1 MLQRFLTLAALCGL
15 GLGLAGCGITEWF
28 DGADEPRLPGDRIAI
43 LALDKG
49 LTPDPSIADQ
59 QIILP
64 KPFENKFW
72 THAGGNPQHAMY
84 HLSLNDDL
92 KEAWRTD
99 IGEGSSDSQ
108 SLLAQPIVVE
118 SVVFTMDA
126 QSEISA
132 YDTDSGKQYWRVD
145 LEPNDEDDG
154 FFGGGIAYSE
164 GRIFVT
170 TGFAR
175 VFALDASSGAV
186 IWEQDTPGPLRAAP
200 TVNGGRVFVVTLDNQ
215 LLTLAADDGRRLWS
229 HIGIQEDAGLLGAA
243 SPAVAGSTVVVP
255 FSSGEIIGLSV
266 TDGRVLW
273 SDSLSS
279 VNRID
284 PLADLAH
291 IRGQPVIDRGMAM
304 AISHSG
310 RMIGLSL
317 DRGARAWDIDLGG
330 VQTPWVAGDFVFV
343 LTNDSQLVA
352 LRRRDGLLRWVR
364 PLQRFEDEEDQ
375 EDLIQW
381 SGPVLASDRLIVAGS
396 HGEAVSISPYT
407 GEILGYIDLPNGA
420 ALPPVVAGNSLYFVT
435 DSADLVVFR

>member
-15 GLGLAGCGITEWF
+15 SLSLSGCGITDWF
-28 DGADEPRLPGDRIAI
+28 DSPDEPALPGDRIAI

-49 LTPDPSIADQ
+49 LEPDPEIADQ
-59 QIILP
+59 QIVLP

-72 THAGGNPQHAMY
+72 THAGGNPPHAMY
-84 HLSLNDDL
+84 HLSVGDAVE
-92 KEAWRTD
+92 EAWRSD
-99 IGEGSSDSQ
+99 IGEGSDDSQ

-118 SVVFTMDA
+118 NVVFTMDA
-126 QSEISA
+126 QTEISA
-132 YDTDSGKQYWRVD
+132 YDTASGKQYWRVD
-145 LEPNDEDDG
+145 LEPEDEDDG
-154 FFGGGIAYSE
+154 FFGGGIAYAE

-175 VFALDASSGAV
+175 VFALDARSGAV
-186 IWEQDTPGPLRAAP
+186 IWEKDMPGPLRAAP
-200 TVNGGRVFVVTLDNQ
+200 TVNGGRVFVITLDNQ
-215 LLTLAADDGRRLWS
+215 LVTLAADDGRRLWS
-229 HIGIQEDAGLLGAA
+229 HIGIQEDAGLLGGA
-243 SPAVAGSTVVVP
+243 SPAVAGGTVVAP

-291 IRGQPVIDRGMAM
+291 IRGQPVIDRGMVL

-310 RMIGLSL
+310 RMIAL
-317 DRGARAWDIDLGG
+317 DIERGVRAWDIDLGG
-330 VQTPWVAGDFVFV
+330 VQTPWAGGEFVFV
-343 LTNDSQLVA
+343 LTNDAQVVA
-352 LRRRDGLLRWVR
+352 LRRRDGRLRWVR

-396 HGEAVSISPYT
+396 HGQAVSISPYT
-407 GEILGYIDLPNGA
+407 GEILGFIELPDGA
-420 ALPPVVAGNSLYFVT
+420 ALPPVVAGNSLFFVT
-435 DSADLVVFR
+435 DSADLVVLR

>member
-1 MLQRFLTLAALCGL
+1 MLQRFLAPAVLLGL
-15 GLGLAGCGITEWF
+15 GLGLSGCGITDWF
-28 DGADEPRLPGDRIAI
+28 DSAEEPPLPGDRIAI

-49 LTPDPSIADQ
+49 LEPDPEIADQ

-64 KPFENKFW
+64 KPFANQYW
-72 THAGGNPQHAMY
+72 THAGGNPPHAMY
-84 HLSLNDDL
+84 HLSIGDGLS
-92 KEAWRTD
+92 EAWRTD
-99 IGEGSSDSQ
+99 IGEGSDDSQ
-108 SLLAQPIVVE
+108 RLLAQPIVVE
-118 SVVFTMDA
+118 NVVFTMDA
-126 QSEISA
+126 QTEISA
-132 YDTDSGKQYWRVD
+132 YDTVTGRQYWRVD
-145 LEPNDEDDG
+145 LEPEDEDDG
-154 FFGGGIAYSE
+154 FFGGGIAYAE

-175 VFALDASSGAV
+175 VFALDARSGSV
-186 IWEQDTPGPLRAAP
+186 IWEKDTPGPLRAAP
-200 TVNGGRVFVVTLDNQ
+200 TVNGGRVFVITLDNQ

-243 SPAVAGSTVVVP
+243 SPAVAGDTVVAP

-291 IRGQPVIDRGMAM
+291 IRGQPVIDRGVVM

-310 RMIGLSL
+310 RMIAL
-317 DRGARAWDIDLGG
+317 DIKRGARAWDIDLGG
-330 VQTPWVAGDFVFV
+330 VQTPWAAGDYVFV
-343 LTNDSQLVA
+343 LTNDAQVVA
-352 LRRRDGLLRWVR
+352 LRRRDGRLRWVR

-396 HGEAVSISPYT
+396 HGEAISISPYT
-407 GEILGYIDLPNGA
+407 GEVMGFIELPDGA
-420 ALPPVVAGNSLYFVT
+420 ALSPVVAGNSLFFVT
-435 DSADLVVFR
+435 DDADLVVLR